1 MSTIS
6 LTREKL
12 KNQIM
17 KKELVRIDH
26 LRMNQ
31 QVKEMEALIPQI
43 ELLRQQAKSVL
54 GSTPETLTGEKEVN
68 QHLTLSD
75 YPNATTITASELM
88 GVAGQYKDYI
98 SNLKGLG
105 SLEDYELNDEGK
117 VSVKAS
123 KLAEIKEECSLY
135 LSGDKLKV
143 YKQSLKV
150 CEAMDKLNECLA
162 NPIGHRLISVDYK
175 GKASVN
181 VAQIL
186 WNR

>member
-1 MSTIS
+1 
-6 LTREKL
+6 
-12 KNQIM
+12 M
-17 KKELVRIDH
+17 KKEVVNIDYSRIEKE
-26 LRMNQ
+26 
-31 QVKEMEALIPQI
+31 VKELEALVPQI
-43 ELLRQQAKSVL
+43 ELLRQQATVVL
-54 GSTPETLTGEKEVN
+54 GTIPESISGEKEVH

-75 YPNATTITASELM
+75 YPNASTSTASELM
-88 GVAGQYKDYI
+88 GVKNEYNEYM
-98 SNLKGLG
+98 SNLRGLG
-105 SLEDYELNDEGK
+105 SLEDYELNEEGK

-123 KLAEIKEECSLY
+123 KLAEIKEESSLY